1 MNITFPSLNTSYRP
15 SVSVQ
20 PKTTPRKEKAS
31 GDYDTV
37 NIRRS
42 KALDDE
48 TFARM
53 LAKKNCRSAW
63 HCQQRAGCG
72 SSQEDGGWDLQAG
85 SPADRRPDAGTG
97 LTPSISQPCHMDRK
111 EFPYIYGTKRTEVF

>member
-53 LAKKNCRSAW
+53 LAKKTAA
-63 HCQQRAGCG
+63 QLGTA
-72 SSQEDGGWDLQAG
+72 SSERVADLRRKTEDGTYK
-85 SPADRRPDAGTG
+85 PDRRPDAGTG

>member
-53 LAKKNCRSAW
+53 LAKKAAA
-63 HCQQRAGCG
+63 QLGTA
-72 SSQEDGGWDLQAG
+72 SSERVADLRRKTEDGTYKPDPQRIAG
-85 SPADRRPDAGTG
+85 RMLG
-97 LTPSISQPCHMDRK
+97 L
-111 EFPYIYGTKRTEVF
+111 G